1 MWVQSKK
8 LTLAFHNVLFESFKC
23 FPLSGADLMLF
34 WKHMGVCMTQCF
46 QFMLYVTDGMT
57 QKLWDTNWCISSQT
71 AMVLTKHH
79 GQISLY
85 INILITRATFKILLK
100 HWITINP
107 IQHTYMNGWISQ
119 YIWVSWKLSKRASC
133 KSAKTSNKQLE
144 TRQHVMSVRIQIPS
158 STSSSSSIVV
168 HLCASST
175 SMLLELFRANLC
187 ILWTIAMACINCCGE
202 TNSSLM
208 FTPQRLLLCSLPLSL
223 TAFKTH
229 TQCLQILR

>member
-1 MWVQSKK
+1 M
-8 LTLAFHNVLFESFKC
+8 
-23 FPLSGADLMLF
+23 
-34 WKHMGVCMTQCF
+34 
-46 QFMLYVTDGMT
+46 
-57 QKLWDTNWCISSQT
+57 
-71 AMVLTKHH
+71 
-79 GQISLY
+79 
-85 INILITRATFKILLK
+85 
-100 HWITINP
+100 
-107 IQHTYMNGWISQ
+107 QHTYMNGWISQ
-119 YIWVSWKLSKRASC
+119 YIWVSWQLSKRASC

-208 FTPQRLLLCSLPLSL
+208 FTPQRLLLCSLSLPL

-229 TQCLQILR
+229 IQCLQNFWYTSEISCWYQSDIFKEHSSVKLFALYVKLFWRFLPYSNAKC